1 MSNKALLL
9 PLLLF
14 CIISFNLGG
23 QTRDE
28 LKEKRQE
35 KQEEIAFTKKLLDK
49 TSKKQQQTVEYLKV
63 LNRQI
68 ENRSSLIQTI
78 EKQVSA
84 LDSTIQTNE
93 SVIQSLE
100 EDLASLKEEYAKM
113 VQFAYKTRNKY
124 QRLSFIFS
132 AENFNTAYKR
142 LRFLSY
148 YSDFRKEQ
156 LNLIKET
163 RQSLQKRVQNL
174 ESRKTEKRELLGEK
188 KAEKQELED
197 DLEAK
202 QQLVNELK
210 SKKAELK
217 KHLREKRQR
226 AKELASAI
234 EESIKRERERSTS
247 GANSKAYPNT
257 PTAEL
262 ESKRFKQNKANL
274 PWPVDQGFISSKFG
288 KHEHPTLDG
297 VQVQNNGIH
306 ITTADKAEAKAVFNG
321 EVRRIV
327 EQRGSGFGIVIRHGK
342 YYTVYSNLRETAVK
356 PGESIKRNQV
366 IGTVRT
372 NSQTGNA
379 ELHFQ
384 VWKSYEK
391 LNPEK
396 WLASK

>member
-1 MSNKALLL
+1 MSKKTL
-9 PLLLF
+9 LLLF
-14 CIISFNLGG
+14 LLCLVSLYSRS

-28 LKEKRQE
+28 LKEKRKE
-35 KQEEIAFTKKLLDK
+35 KQDEIAFTKKLLNK
-49 TSKKQQQTVEYLKV
+49 TSKKQRQTVEYLQV
-63 LNRQI
+63 LNKQI
-68 ENRSSLIQTI
+68 ENRSSLIETI
-78 EKQVSA
+78 QKQVST

-100 EDLASLKEEYAKM
+100 ADLASLKEEYADM
-113 VQFAYKTRNKY
+113 VQFAYKTRNQY
-124 QRLSFIFS
+124 QKLSFIFS
-132 AENFNTAYKR
+132 AEDFNTAYKR

-163 RQSLQKRVQNL
+163 RQSLRKRVQNL
-174 ESRKTEKRELLGEK
+174 ESRKAEKRELLSEK

-197 DLEAK
+197 DLVSKRE
-202 QQLVNELK
+202 LVDKLK

-217 KHLREKRQR
+217 QDLRKKRQR
-226 AKELASAI
+226 AEELANAI
-234 EESIKRERERSTS
+234 QQSIRREREKSAS
-247 GANSKAYPNT
+247 EANSKAYANT
-257 PTAEL
+257 PKAEL
-262 ESKRFKQNKANL
+262 ESERFKKNKANL
-274 PWPVDQGFISSKFG
+274 PWPVEQGFISSKFG

-327 EQRGSGFGIVIRHGK
+327 EQRGSGFGIVIRHGE
-342 YYTVYSNLRETAVK
+342 YYTVYSNLGETSVK
-356 PGESIKRNQV
+356 PGEAVEANQV

-384 VWKSYEK
+384 VWKSFEK

>member
-1 MSNKALLL
+1 MSNKALFF
-9 PLLLF
+9 PLFLF
-14 CIISFNLGG
+14 CVFSFNLRS

-28 LKEKRQE
+28 LKAKRQE
-35 KQEEIAFTKKLLDK
+35 KQEEIAFTKKLLKK
-49 TSKKQQQTVEYLKV
+49 TSKKQRQTVEYLKV

-78 EKQVSA
+78 QKQVSA

-113 VQFAYKTRNKY
+113 VQFAYKTRNRY

-132 AENFNTAYKR
+132 AEDFNTAYKR

-163 RQSLQKRVQNL
+163 RQSLQKRVENL
-174 ESRKTEKRELLGEK
+174 ESRKAQKRELLGEK
-188 KAEKQELED
+188 KAEKRELKED
-197 DLEAK
+197 LKAK
-202 QQLVNELK
+202 QQLVNKLK

-217 KHLREKRQR
+217 RDLRRKRER
-226 AKELASAI
+226 ARELATAI
-234 EESIKRERERSTS
+234 EESIKRERKKSTS
-247 GANSKAYPNT
+247 KAKSEAYPNT
-257 PTAEL
+257 PSAEL

-274 PWPVDQGFISSKFG
+274 PWPVEQGFISSKFG

-297 VQVQNNGIH
+297 VQVKNNGIH
-306 ITTADKAEAKAVFNG
+306 ITTADKAKAKAVFQG
-321 EVRRIV
+321 QVRRIV
-327 EQRGSGFGIVIRHGK
+327 EQRGSGFGVIIQHGK

-356 PGESIKRNQV
+356 PGESVKSNQV

-384 VWKSYEK
+384 VWRSYEK